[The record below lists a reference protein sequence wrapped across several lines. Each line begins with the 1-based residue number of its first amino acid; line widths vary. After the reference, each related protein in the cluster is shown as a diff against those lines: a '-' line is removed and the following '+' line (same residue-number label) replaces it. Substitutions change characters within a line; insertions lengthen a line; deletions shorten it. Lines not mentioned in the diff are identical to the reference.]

1 MHAMGSSSSQQYK
14 LMFSVVLVVA
24 AASLCFA
31 DDPFIC
37 TRATYYGSPECYGN
51 PSGACGYGEY
61 GRTVYNGQVS
71 GVSRLYRNGTG
82 CGACYQVRCKI
93 AAHCSDEGTEV
104 VATDY
109 GEGHYT
115 DFILSTPAYANLAK
129 PNMAAELF
137 AYGVVDVEYRRIPC
151 RYASNLV
158 IKVHERSSYPHY
170 LAVVPIYQS
179 GTTDITALQIWQ
191 EDCKEWREM
200 RRVYGAVWD
209 TQSPPLGA
217 AISLKL
223 QIVGTANA
231 EAKWVQLSSV
241 IAADWK
247 AGLTYDAAIQLN

>member
-1 MHAMGSSSSQQYK
+1 MGSSHYYYFVFSK
-14 LMFSVVLVVA
+14 LVGVVVVVGA
-24 AASLCFA
+24 ALCLA
-31 DDPFIC
+31 DDVYIG
-37 TRATYYGSPECYGN
+37 TRATYYGSPDCNGN
-51 PSGACGYGEY
+51 PTGACGYGDY

-71 GVSRLYRNGTG
+71 GVSRLFRNGSG
-82 CGACYQVRCKI
+82 CGACYRVRCKI

-115 DFILSTPAYANLAK
+115 DFILSTRAYANLAK
-129 PNMAAELF
+129 PNMAADLF
-137 AYGVVDVEYRRIPC
+137 AYGVVDVEYRRVPC

-158 IKVHERSSYPHY
+158 VKVHERSSYPHY
-170 LAVVPIYQS
+170 LAILPIYQS
-179 GTTDITALQIWQ
+179 GINDVTAVQIWQ

-209 TQSPPLGA
+209 HQNPPLGA
-217 AISLKL
+217 AISLRM
-223 QIVGTANA
+223 QVVGGANA